1 MKKSL
6 LTLCGAGAFLALGA
20 WAQDAKSI
28 YLDKCAVCHGQD
40 GAGKTAKGR
49 KAKVKDIRETI
60 KKESL
65 EQMIKIVEEG
75 KGTQMDGYLKELG
88 KDNVKAVTEY
98 YRSLAK

>member
-1 MKKSL
+1 MKRSL
-6 LTLCGAGAFLALGA
+6 LNLSAAAAFLALGA

-28 YLDKCAVCHGQD
+28 YLDKCAVCHGPD

-65 EQMIKIVEEG
+65 EQMVKIVEEG

-88 KDNVKAVTEY
+88 KDNVKAVTEH